1 MRVNFNYFHCT
12 FFTRKVSTVI
22 LLKEVIPSPNRKMI
36 KLLTFW
42 ELAPVT
48 KTLLKLA
55 VEWRWLSRFP
65 AKMTL
70 VHARAP
76 LSIEKISALD
86 VKVSNSWCHRKFPL
100 WYQTRSQHQL
110 RILKLLL
117 SYRDVRDSPGTNTR
131 VVWPSSSSSASQQRQ
146 GNTTG
151 DPLGAVTSTSSTNTP
166 WLGDSP
172 SCPRLILRTCKNK
185 WNRADT

>member
-1 MRVNFNYFHCT
+1 MIET
-12 FFTRKVSTVI
+12 TTITRFDYTKNKKKSF
-22 LLKEVIPSPNRKMI
+22 LDHKMI
-36 KLLTFW
+36 KFNIWSLFTVTITFS
-42 ELAPVT
+42 
-48 KTLLKLA
+48 LKPL
-55 VEWRWLSRFP
+55 VEWQRLSRFP

-86 VKVSNSWCHRKFPL
+86 VKVSKSWCHRKFPL

-131 VVWPSSSSSASQQRQ
+131 VVWPSSSSSASQQRH